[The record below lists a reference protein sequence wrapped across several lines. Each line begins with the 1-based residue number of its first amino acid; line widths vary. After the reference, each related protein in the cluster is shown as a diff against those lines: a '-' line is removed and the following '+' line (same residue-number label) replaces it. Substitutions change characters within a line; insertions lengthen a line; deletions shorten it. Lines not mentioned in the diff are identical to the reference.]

1 MQIRKQQVSRA
12 ISFRLKNFAE
22 QLPIVS
28 KIMLKSITYSFLF
41 VVIMSLI
48 HALPFPDDQLRR
60 YRMKREV
67 ARESLKYED
76 TAMMQKQSNQFLIK
90 GMKTYDKNG
99 KSKTVFVTLK
109 GSKVEIIK
117 KPKHKFSSI
126 LAYWG

>member
-1 MQIRKQQVSRA
+1 
-12 ISFRLKNFAE
+12 
-22 QLPIVS
+22 
-28 KIMLKSITYSFLF
+28 MLKSITYSFLF
-41 VVIMSLI
+41 VVIISLI
-48 HALPFPDDQLRR
+48 HALPFPDDQIRK

-67 ARESLKYED
+67 ARESLKFED